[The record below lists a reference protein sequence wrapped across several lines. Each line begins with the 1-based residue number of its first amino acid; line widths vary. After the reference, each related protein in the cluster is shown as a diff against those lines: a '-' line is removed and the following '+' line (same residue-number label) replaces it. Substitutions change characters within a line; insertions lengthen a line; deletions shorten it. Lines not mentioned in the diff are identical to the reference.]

1 MHIASQHYH
10 LGLVILSYI
19 VASLASYAA
28 LDLGRRVVETRG
40 STQTWWMVSG
50 GAVMGIGIWSMHFIA
65 MLALMLPVAMTYNWG
80 IVALSLVFAMLGPI
94 IALFV
99 VARLHRLRFKFGI
112 GAIFMGAGIVGMH
125 YTGMAA
131 MRLAGS
137 FSYRPLLFALS
148 CVIAVSASFV
158 ALTLA
163 FAFARANGWRA
174 YGIKIACALVMGV
187 AVAGMH
193 YTGMWATVF
202 RVAKDSSQ
210 MDIPAHGALAIVVAI
225 LGVMVL
231 LLAIATSILDRRLQ
245 ADRRLIQS
253 ADERFRSLYTY
264 HSDAIFTFDTHGNCL
279 DMNAQARRLIGE
291 LAASLDA
298 PAMLSMIEEGDRAE
312 VVGDYDRAI
321 KGETTH
327 SEFALHGPNEQTVIV
342 SAIQIPILV
351 DGEVTGV
358 FFIAPDI
365 TRERAAA
372 DQINHMAF
380 HDALTQLPNRRL
392 FESKVDQ
399 FIAQADTSAE
409 MHILFVDLDRF
420 KSVNDTLGH
429 EFGDKLLQRVA
440 WLIQDVVG
448 NPGFVARMGGDEFT
462 ITLFNQPL
470 QAAIAIADTLM
481 ERLHRPLLIEDRSI
495 YVTASLGIAS
505 YPRHG
510 CTRDML
516 LRHADLAMYTAKSS
530 GRSTYHVFEEVTAA
544 TAMARLELEQELRE
558 AAEKGLFQ
566 LVYQPKVNVASG
578 ETVGVEALIRW
589 TRRSGEQVSPA
600 EFIPIAEET
609 GLIVPI
615 GEWCLRTAARQAKR
629 WLEAGTP
636 RKVAVNLSPHQ
647 VMNERFLGIISG
659 ILEETDLPPE
669 YLEVEITESAMMDAE
684 IANHFLSGCRA
695 LGIEVSLDDF
705 GTGYSSL
712 SRLTRLPLNLVKID
726 RSFTQH
732 VSTQEKARALVHSII
747 DIAHNLG
754 MRCLAEGVET
764 QEQLAVIQSLGCD
777 EAQGFLF
784 SRPVPPDALSHN
796 MAPSTKA

>member
-1 MHIASQHYH
+1 MHIVPQHYH
-10 LGLVILSYI
+10 FRLVILSYI

-40 STQTWWMVSG
+40 STQTWWMISG

-65 MLALMLPVAMTYNWG
+65 MLALVLPVAMTYNWA
-80 IVALSLVFAMLGPI
+80 IVALSLAFAMLGPI

-99 VARLHRLRFKFGI
+99 VARLHRLRFKFGF

-131 MRLAGS
+131 MRLTGS
-137 FSYRPLLFALS
+137 FSYRPALFALS
-148 CVIAVSASFV
+148 CVIAVGASFV

-163 FAFARANGWRA
+163 FAFARADGWRA
-174 YGIKIACALVMGV
+174 YAIKVICALVMGV

-193 YTGMWATVF
+193 YTGMWATIF
-202 RVAKDSSQ
+202 RVPQVMPHMNMST
-210 MDIPAHGALAIVVAI
+210 HGPLAIVVGI
-225 LGVMVL
+225 FGVMVL
-231 LLAIATSILDRRLQ
+231 LLAIATSVLDRRLE
-245 ADRRLIQS
+245 ADRIRIQS
-253 ADERFRSLYTY
+253 ADERFRSLYMH
-264 HSDAIFTFDTHGNCL
+264 HSDAIFTFDTKGNCL
-279 DMNAQARRLIGE
+279 DMNPQARRLIGA
-291 LAASLDA
+291 LAASVDA
-298 PAMLSMIEEGDRAE
+298 QAMLSMIEEGDRTE
-312 VVGDYDRAI
+312 VVGDYHRAT

-327 SEFALHGPNEQTVIV
+327 SEFSLHGPNEQTLVV

-351 DGEVTGV
+351 DAEVTGV
-358 FFIAPDI
+358 FVIARDV
-365 TRERAAA
+365 TRERAVA

-392 FESKVDQ
+392 FEVQVDR
-399 FIAQADTSAE
+399 FIATADGNAE

-429 EFGDKLLQRVA
+429 EFGDKLLQHVA
-440 WLIQDVVG
+440 WLIQEIVG

-470 QAAIAIADTLM
+470 QAAVAIADALI
-481 ERLHRPLLIEDRSI
+481 ERLHRPLLIDDRSI
-495 YVTASLGIAS
+495 YMTASLGLAS
-505 YPRHG
+505 YPQHG

-516 LRHADLAMYTAKSS
+516 LRHADLAMYAAKSS
-530 GRSTYHVFEEVTAA
+530 GRGTYHVFEEATAA

-558 AAEKGLFQ
+558 AAENGLFQ
-566 LVYQPKVNVASG
+566 LVYQPKVSVSSG

-615 GEWCLRTAARQAKR
+615 GEWCLRTAARQAKG

-636 RKVAVNLSPHQ
+636 RKIAVNLSPHQ

-659 ILEETDLPPE
+659 ILEETDLPPQ

-684 IANHFLSGCRA
+684 IANRFLSGCRA

-712 SRLTRLPLNLVKID
+712 SRLTKLPLNLVKID

-732 VSTQEKARALVHSII
+732 VSTQEKARALVRSII

-784 SRPVPPDALSHN
+784 SHPVPPDALGQIP
-796 MAPSTKA
+796 APSINL